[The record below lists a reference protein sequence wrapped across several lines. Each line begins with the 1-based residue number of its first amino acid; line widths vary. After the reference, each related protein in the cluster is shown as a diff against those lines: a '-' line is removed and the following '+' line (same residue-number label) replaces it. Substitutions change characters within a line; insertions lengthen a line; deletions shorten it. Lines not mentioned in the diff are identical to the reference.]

1 MNQSDRQIPI
11 PFKRR
16 VQHFKS
22 KVVPLLVFG
31 VAVIIAA
38 MLWHDTLAPAM
49 VVGEVAA
56 VKASVTSPIAASVER
71 MHAQRLQLVKA
82 GELIAEL
89 RPNDPRQALDA
100 IQGKL
105 NLLRLQAGASN
116 AELSAAT
123 NQRRETMDFERLRL
137 AWLVEKVN
145 LAIAVAKATKASMDL
160 ETAQGMDSSSSTSS
174 KRYLQA
180 AELVKQSA
188 DAEVTERGILVD
200 SLKLRI
206 KEIGASMTTTSAA
219 EDDRLKGEIDS
230 LEKRL
235 AAVESGQ
242 SAIML
247 YAPMTGMV
255 SDVLRRDGENVVIGE
270 ALVNIVATQPECIV
284 GYLRQPFPL
293 EPAVGQQVEV
303 RTRDHARLHGLASI
317 TRVGTAFVPILN
329 PALHPATT
337 PEVGLL
343 FEVSLPPDLRLRPGE
358 LVSLVIHP
366 LLTNKPAL

>member
-1 MNQSDRQIPI
+1 MNQSDKQIPI

-16 VQHFKS
+16 IQYFKS

-31 VAVIIAA
+31 VAVMIAA
-38 MLWHDTLAPAM
+38 MLWHDTISPAM
-49 VVGEVAA
+49 LVGEVAA
-56 VKASVTSPIAASVER
+56 VKAGVSSPVAASVER

-82 GELIAEL
+82 GDLIAEL

-105 NLLRLQAGASN
+105 SLLRLQAGASDS
-116 AELSAAT
+116 ELSAAT

-137 AWLVEKVN
+137 DWLVEKVN
-145 LAIAVAKATKASMDL
+145 LATAVAKAKKAAMDL
-160 ETAQGMDSSSSTSS
+160 ELAQGMDSASSTSS

-188 DAEVTERGILVD
+188 DAEVTERGTLVD

-206 KEIGASMTTTSAA
+206 KEIGAAMTTTPAA

-230 LEKRL
+230 LEERL

-242 SAIML
+242 SAIKL

-270 ALVNIVATQPECIV
+270 ALVNIVATQPERIV

-303 RTRDHARLHGLASI
+303 RTYGRTRLHGLASI
-317 TRVGTAFVPILN
+317 TRVGATFVPILN
-329 PALHPATT
+329 SALHPATT
-337 PEVGLL
+337 PEVGLPI
-343 FEVSLPPDLRLRPGE
+343 EVSLPPDLRLRPGE
-358 LVSLVIHP
+358 LVSLVIRP
-366 LLTNKPAL
+366 LVKN

>member
-1 MNQSDRQIPI
+1 MSQPRRQIPI

-16 VQHFKS
+16 MQNLRS

-31 VAVIIAA
+31 VAVMIAA
-38 MLWHDTLAPAM
+38 MLWHDAISPAM
-49 VVGEVAA
+49 LVGEAAA
-56 VKASVTSPIAASVER
+56 VKASVNSPAAATVQR

-82 GELIAEL
+82 GDLIAEL

-105 NLLRLQAGASN
+105 SLLRLQTGARN
-116 AELSAAT
+116 EELSANA

-137 AWLVEKVN
+137 DWLVEKVN
-145 LAIAVAKATKASMDL
+145 LATAVAKARKAAMDL
-160 ETAQGMDSSSSTSS
+160 ELAQGMESAPASS

-180 AELVKQSA
+180 AELVKQAA
-188 DAEVTERGILVD
+188 DAEVTERGGLVD
-200 SLKLRI
+200 SLGLRI
-206 KEIGASMTTTSAA
+206 KELGAAMMSAPTA
-219 EDDRLKGEIDS
+219 KDDRLAGEINT
-230 LEKRL
+230 LEEQI
-235 AAVESGQ
+235 AAIESGQ

-255 SDVLRRDGENVVIGE
+255 HDVFRRDGENVVIGE
-270 ALVNIVATQPECIV
+270 ALVSIIATQPERIV

-303 RTRDHARLHGLASI
+303 RTHDHARRHGLASI

-329 PALHPATT
+329 PALHPAAT

-358 LVSLVIHP
+358 LVSLVIRP
-366 LLTNKPAL
+366 PMTKKPAF